1 MPEETEVTPQNLSLH
16 GRERELRALEEL
28 LKGVR
33 DRGGALVVRG
43 EAGVGKSALL
53 EAARLTA
60 GSRGMAV
67 LATTGVE
74 SEAHLPFA
82 GLHQLLRPALAR
94 LDRLPEP
101 QRAAV
106 QAAFG
111 MTDAAAPDFFL
122 IALAALD
129 LLSDM
134 AVSRALLL
142 VVEDAHWLDA
152 ATCDVLGFVARRL
165 EFEPVVLLFAMRAGV
180 EARLDPAGLPVL
192 TVDGLDEQAAT
203 ALLDEHAPDLA
214 PELRQ
219 RVLTEA
225 AGNPLALRELPH
237 AAAGDPTLSP
247 AAPLPLTERLEQ
259 AFAAQTSDL
268 PAATQTL
275 LLVAALDDG
284 GGVRESLAA
293 TSLLTGRSVTAGELG
308 DAAAAQLLTVGAG
321 GVRFRHPLV
330 RSAIYQ
336 QAAAVERQAAH
347 AALATVYAGR
357 DADRSVWHRAA
368 SLSAPDDAVSRDLE
382 EAAARALRRGAPAV
396 AASGLL
402 RAAQLTTDA
411 RRRGYLLVRAG
422 EIEFG
427 LGHVERSL
435 RFLREAQQLE
445 LDRHDRVRLAFLLE
459 TLDQA
464 GWSGA
469 AHAPSFVAIADE
481 LNAAG
486 DAAGA
491 LDALLTVAV
500 RCWWGNPDQTTRDL
514 VVAAAE
520 RLPVS
525 EDSPALIAT
534 LALTDPLYRG
544 AFALDRIVAGTPA
557 AAAEPAAAF
566 LLGSSA
572 TAVWAHDLSIGFLAA
587 AVDGFRAQGRLGGLV
602 QALVSQAWAGVLLAN
617 ISLAASAAEEA
628 ERLGAE
634 TGQPLWSTA
643 ATLARA
649 MVAADRGETAA
660 AAELAAVAEEA
671 LLPIGANPMLSLV
684 QLVRGRA
691 ALVDGRFTDAYEH
704 LRRIFDPEDI
714 AYHPFVRGWAF
725 ADLVDAAIHDVVRLA
740 EAQAFLAD
748 LESMTAATNAP
759 LLRAQVSYARALLAP
774 DDAAEPFFRAALAND
789 LANWPGLRAR
799 MVLAYGTWLRRRR
812 RVAESRSPLRGA
824 AEAFG
829 ALGLVVFAE
838 RAQQELRA
846 AGETPRRR
854 KIEPRDELTPQELQ
868 IARMA
873 AEGLTNRE
881 IGQKLYLS
889 HRTVGSHLYRIF
901 PKLGVTA
908 RSQLRDALDEVAAL

>member
-1 MPEETEVTPQNLSLH
+1 LPEVKDVKPPRLALP
-16 GRERELRALEEL
+16 GRGRELRALEEL
-28 LKGVR
+28 LERVGE
-33 DRGGALVVRG
+33 RGGALVVRG

-53 EAARLTA
+53 EAARRMA
-60 GSRGMAV
+60 SSRGMAV

-134 AVSRALLL
+134 AASRPLLL

-165 EFEPVVLLFAMRAGV
+165 EFEPVVLLFALRTGV
-180 EARLDPAGLPVL
+180 DARIDPAGLPVL
-192 TVDGLDEQAAT
+192 ALDGLDEPVAA
-203 ALLDEHAPDLA
+203 ALLDEHAPDLS

-219 RVLTEA
+219 RVLAEA
-225 AGNPLALRELPH
+225 AGNPLALQELPR
-237 AAAGDPTLSP
+237 AVAGDPALSP
-247 AAPLPLTERLEQ
+247 ATPLPLTERLEQ

-268 PAATQTL
+268 PATTRL
-275 LLVAALDDG
+275 LMLVAALDDG
-284 GGVRESLAA
+284 GGIREVLAA
-293 TSLLTGRSVTAGELG
+293 ASFLAGRSVTAVELG
-308 DAAAAQLLTVGAG
+308 DAGTAQLVTVEAD

-336 QAAAVERQAAH
+336 ESPALERQAAH
-347 AALATVYAGR
+347 AALAAIYADE

-368 SLSAPDDAVSRDLE
+368 SLAAPDDAVSRDLE
-382 EAAARALRRGAPAV
+382 EAAARAVRRGAPTV
-396 AASGLL
+396 AASGLA

-411 RRRGYLLVRAG
+411 RRRGTLLVRAG

-427 LGHVERSL
+427 LGHIDRSI

-445 LDRHDRVRLAFLLE
+445 LGRHDRTRLAFLLE

-469 AHAPSFVAIADE
+469 AHAPSFVDIADE
-481 LNAAG
+481 LSAAG

-491 LDALLTVAV
+491 LNALLTVAL
-500 RCWWGNPDQTTRDL
+500 RCWWGNPDQETRDL

-520 RLPVS
+520 RLPVP
-525 EDSPALIAT
+525 EDDPALIAT
-534 LALTDPLYRG
+534 IALTDPVSRG
-544 AFALDRIVAGTPA
+544 AVAIDRIAAGSPA
-557 AAAEPAAAF
+557 TATEPDVAF

-572 TAVWAHDLSIGFLAA
+572 AAVWAQDLSVGFLAT
-587 AVDGFRAQGRLGGLV
+587 AVDGFRVQGRLGGLV
-602 QALVSQAWAGVLLAN
+602 QALVSQAWSGVMLAN
-617 ISLAASAAEEA
+617 HSVAAPAAEEA

-649 MVAADRGETAA
+649 MIAADRGETAV
-660 AAELAAVAEEA
+660 AAELAATAERV

-684 QLVRGRA
+684 QFARGRA

-704 LRRIFDPEDI
+704 LRRIFDAEDI

-725 ADLVDAAIHDVVRLA
+725 ADLVDAATHDVVRLA
-740 EAQAFLAD
+740 ETRAFLAD
-748 LESMTAATNAP
+748 LEAMTAATNAP

-774 DDAAEPFFRAALAND
+774 EDEAEPLFRAALAND
-789 LANWPGLRAR
+789 LGNWPGLRAR

-829 ALGLVVFAE
+829 ALGFVVLAE

-854 KIEPRDELTPQELQ
+854 KLDPRDELTPQELQ

-873 AEGLTNRE
+873 ADGLTNRE

-908 RSQLRDALDEVAAL
+908 RSQLRDAIDEVAPL

>member
-1 MPEETEVTPQNLSLH
+1 
-16 GRERELRALEEL
+16 
-28 LKGVR
+28 
-33 DRGGALVVRG
+33 
-43 EAGVGKSALL
+43 
-53 EAARLTA
+53 
-60 GSRGMAV
+60 
-67 LATTGVE
+67 
-74 SEAHLPFA
+74 
-82 GLHQLLRPALAR
+82 
-94 LDRLPEP
+94 
-101 QRAAV
+101 
-106 QAAFG
+106 
-111 MTDAAAPDFFL
+111 
-122 IALAALD
+122 
-129 LLSDM
+129 
-134 AVSRALLL
+134 
-142 VVEDAHWLDA
+142 
-152 ATCDVLGFVARRL
+152 
-165 EFEPVVLLFAMRAGV
+165 
-180 EARLDPAGLPVL
+180 
-192 TVDGLDEQAAT
+192 
-203 ALLDEHAPDLA
+203 
-214 PELRQ
+214 
-219 RVLTEA
+219 
-225 AGNPLALRELPH
+225 
-237 AAAGDPTLSP
+237 
-247 AAPLPLTERLEQ
+247 
-259 AFAAQTSDL
+259 
-268 PAATQTL
+268 
-275 LLVAALDDG
+275 
-284 GGVRESLAA
+284 
-293 TSLLTGRSVTAGELG
+293 
-308 DAAAAQLLTVGAG
+308 
-321 GVRFRHPLV
+321 
-330 RSAIYQ
+330 
-336 QAAAVERQAAH
+336 
-347 AALATVYAGR
+347 
-357 DADRSVWHRAA
+357 
-368 SLSAPDDAVSRDLE
+368 
-382 EAAARALRRGAPAV
+382 
-396 AASGLL
+396 
-402 RAAQLTTDA
+402 
-411 RRRGYLLVRAG
+411 
-422 EIEFG
+422 
-427 LGHVERSL
+427 
-435 RFLREAQQLE
+435 
-445 LDRHDRVRLAFLLE
+445 
-459 TLDQA
+459 
-464 GWSGA
+464 
-469 AHAPSFVAIADE
+469 
-481 LNAAG
+481 
-486 DAAGA
+486 
-491 LDALLTVAV
+491 
-500 RCWWGNPDQTTRDL
+500 
-514 VVAAAE
+514 
-520 RLPVS
+520 
-525 EDSPALIAT
+525 
-534 LALTDPLYRG
+534 
-544 AFALDRIVAGTPA
+544 
-557 AAAEPAAAF
+557 
-566 LLGSSA
+566 
-572 TAVWAHDLSIGFLAA
+572 
-587 AVDGFRAQGRLGGLV
+587 VDGFRAQGRLGGLV